1 MKSFAVRH
9 ARLSWYIRLQ
19 GWQDEKDRPLRHFLM
34 YTSANRLGKLDAQ
47 ESPDKLPISS
57 YLCHIA
63 LALA

>member
-1 MKSFAVRH
+1 MKSFAARH

-19 GWQDEKDRPLRHFLM
+19 GWQDEKDILLCHFLM
-34 YTSANRLGKLDAQ
+34 RMKADRLGKLDAQ
-47 ESPDKLPISS
+47 QSPDKFPISS